1 MRYLLIVMIVGAT
14 AGAWAQLDDDQK
26 AVGWVEEWHG
36 EAKWRANHSSPAEP
50 LRWPVDRYK
59 KLHPQEAVFC
69 MPGCTMQ
76 LQLYGITVPVT
87 AASGWY
93 PIPKLGPGSGDEDKD
108 LRRGGRY
115 ALERKALDFY
125 DRQLS
130 PAAGAAASTG
140 GGGGAEP
147 PSAPTAA
154 APDSHLQSQTSASSA
169 SSVPALQILAPA
181 DQSTVSPQRLVI
193 RFANS
198 STVRL
203 LTISISIMRGRELWR
218 ESGPFKQEEQFAPG
232 GARRALEAYRASG
245 ATDRLTLRIAGQG
258 LQPASISFELLT
270 VRDEISVKTEL
281 KECDGSLMGLMRQLC
296 RASLF
301 DQYKMLTEAA
311 DEMEVALG
319 QAPQS
324 RELLAATIQAES
336 LAGNWRREGQLED
349 RLVRLPD

>member
-1 MRYLLIVMIVGAT
+1 MRYSLIVVLVGAA

-59 KLHPQEAVFC
+59 KLHPHEAVFC

-76 LQLYGITVPVT
+76 LQLYGIPVAVT

-93 PIPKLGPGSGDEDKD
+93 PIPRAGPGSGDEDKD

-125 DRQLS
+125 DRQS
-130 PAAGAAASTG
+130 DAAPGSAASTG
-140 GGGGAEP
+140 GGGAEP
-147 PSAPTAA
+147 AAAGA
-154 APDSHLQSQTSASSA
+154 APDSHLQSQTSA

-193 RFANS
+193 RFVNS

-203 LTISISIMRGRELWR
+203 LIISISNMRGRELWR

-270 VRDEISVKTEL
+270 VRDEISLKTEL
-281 KECDGSLMGLMRQLC
+281 KECDGSLIGLMRQLC
-296 RASLF
+296 RASSF

-324 RELLAATIQAES
+324 RELLEATIQAES

-349 RLVRLPD
+349 RLISSWPSK